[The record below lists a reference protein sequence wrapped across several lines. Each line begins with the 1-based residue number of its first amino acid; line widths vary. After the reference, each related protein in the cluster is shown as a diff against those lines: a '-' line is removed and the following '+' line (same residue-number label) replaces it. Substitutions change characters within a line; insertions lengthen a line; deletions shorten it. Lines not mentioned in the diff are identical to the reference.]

1 MQGAY
6 AAKMKKGDA
15 IPRFSNAWWGAKLPW
30 VGFLTSIAGSAGM
43 IGLTIF
49 KRPSPFEIGL
59 LQFLIL
65 LTGLWGAYL
74 IGRHTALQAAREI
87 IRPQARSAFRR
98 VLALYSSL
106 TRLSIRIEEMKTEST
121 TRQLDIIQALVDEQ
135 IRTGQDS
142 MEDWRDI
149 IPKEVEEIEQRNRQ
163 NAADR

>member
-1 MQGAY
+1 
-6 AAKMKKGDA
+6 MKKGDA